1 MALPPPL
8 LNQGF
13 CTVSALEGGQFK
25 MPHDFVI
32 DNAVPSFVEEVPSL
46 CFLLQHSS
54 SGRRFLFDLGIL
66 RDYGGYSPKSQ
77 EFLEPYKPGVP
88 QDCVESLGEG
98 DLTPDDIDFV
108 CLSHLHWDHTGDTH
122 AFKKS
127 TFIVAYASK
136 QLVQNGYPEDT
147 ESLYMSNLLPADRT
161 RCLPDQDWRPIG
173 PFPRAH
179 DFYGDGSLYIVDSP
193 GHVEG
198 HINVLA
204 RTSPDGGWILLAAD
218 SAHHWA
224 LITGESQIKVGAPS
238 DEKFCV
244 HSDVEKA
251 AEHISHIAALWKLPR
266 VRVVIAH
273 DGPWYDKN
281 RNGQAFWP
289 GHIESL

>member
-1 MALPPPL
+1 MALPPPG

-13 CTVSALEGGQFK
+13 CTVSALEGGQLK
-25 MPHDFVI
+25 VPHDSLI
-32 DNAVPSFVEEVPSL
+32 DNAVPGFVEEVPSL

-54 SGRRFLFDLGIL
+54 SGRRLLFDLGIL

-77 EFLEPYKPGVP
+77 KFLEAYEPSVP
-88 QDCVESLGEG
+88 QDCIESLSKG
-98 DLTPDDIDFV
+98 DLNPDDIDFV

-127 TFIVAYASK
+127 TFVVTNASK
-136 QLVQNGYPEDT
+136 QLLQKGYPEDP
-147 ESLYMSNLLPADRT
+147 ESVYMSDLLPADRT
-161 RCLPDQDWRPIG
+161 RCLSDQDWRPIG
-173 PFPRAH
+173 PFPRAY

-198 HINVLA
+198 HINILA
-204 RTSPDGGWILLAAD
+204 RNSPDGGWILLAAD

-238 DEKFCV
+238 DVKFCV
-244 HSDVEKA
+244 HNDVEKA

-273 DGPWYDKN
+273 GGPWYDKN
-281 RNGQAFWP
+281 KDGQAFWP
-289 GHIESL
+289 GHIKSL